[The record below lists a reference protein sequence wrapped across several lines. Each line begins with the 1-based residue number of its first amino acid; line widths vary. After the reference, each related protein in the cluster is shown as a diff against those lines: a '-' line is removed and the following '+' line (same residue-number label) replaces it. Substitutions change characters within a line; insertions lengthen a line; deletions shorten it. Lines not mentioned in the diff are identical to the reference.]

1 MHQLPLQPPKY
12 RACAITGH
20 RTLPSDFSQQRTES
34 ILRDLICSGVEI
46 FYNGLAMGFDLATAE
61 AILALKKEYP
71 HVRLHGCIPFYG
83 QEKYFSAEDKAR
95 YHAVLAA
102 CDETTVFDE
111 RYHPNSYFKR
121 NDFMVDNSDVL
132 FAYCVEASGGAA
144 YTVRRFKKRKGE
156 ENIRFY

>member
-20 RTLPSDFSQQRTES
+20 RTLPSDYSQQRTES

-61 AILALKKEYP
+61 AILVLKKEYP
-71 HVRLHGCIPFYG
+71 HVRLHGCVPFYG
-83 QEKYFSAEDKAR
+83 QEKYFPAEDQAR
-95 YHAVLAA
+95 YKSVLAA
-102 CDETTVFDE
+102 CDELTIFDE
-111 RYHPNSYFKR
+111 SYHRNSYFKR
-121 NDFMVDNSDVL
+121 NDFMVDNADVL
-132 FAYCVEASGGAA
+132 FAYCVEDRGGAA
-144 YTVRRFKKRKGE
+144 YTVRRFKKRNGN

>member
-1 MHQLPLQPPKY
+1 MPLQQPKY

-20 RTLPSDFSQQRTES
+20 RTLPDTFSKERTEC

-46 FYNGLAMGFDLATAE
+46 FYNGLALGFDLATASIIAE
-61 AILALKKEYP
+61 LKKEYP

-83 QEKYFSAEDKAR
+83 QEKYFPAEDKAR
-95 YHAVLAA
+95 YQAVLAA

-111 RYHPNSYFKR
+111 YYHRNSYFKR
-121 NDFMVDNSDVL
+121 NNFMVDNADVL

-144 YTVRRFKKRKGE
+144 YTVRRFKSRKGE
-156 ENIRFY
+156 ANIRFY